1 MNDRWLHSFVT
12 VAQCGSF
19 QKAAEKLLLTPQAL
33 WQQVRR
39 LEGDVGFSL
48 LSRTPKGVELTK
60 AGEHFLRMA
69 ADVLERYDTTLAEC
83 RALLESQLL
92 EPVPLRVPMSG
103 GITLSPFWQ
112 RMYQE
117 RPRQRPGEAERP
129 LCLEFVTG
137 GYAGAGLIPG
147 LLDGTFDLVE
157 HHSIAGEHPDS
168 VYYEELGRDESSIV
182 VGADDPLASLAA
194 ARIEDLRG
202 RELSAFTPAFSA
214 DLARQL
220 GSSGEAIAIRQIPC
234 DQFGIIL
241 ACAKGQVCLVESRIE
256 LPRETLVK
264 IPLDFDPN
272 LRRGFACKKGDASRL
287 ARVFE
292 LAHRVSEELG
302 MG

>member
-1 MNDRWLHSFVT
+1 MNGRWLRSFVT

-19 QKAAEKLLLTPQAL
+19 QKAAEGQLLTPQAL
-33 WQQVRR
+33 WQQIRR
-39 LEGDVGFSL
+39 LESDTGLSL

-69 ADVLERYDTTLAEC
+69 TDILGRYDKTLAEC
-83 RALLESQLL
+83 HALQKSQLL
-92 EPVPLRVPMSG
+92 EPISLRVPMSG

-112 RMYQE
+112 RMYSELPQ
-117 RPRQRPGEAERP
+117 QQSDAAERP
-129 LCLEFVTG
+129 ICLEFVTG
-137 GYAGAGLIPG
+137 EHAGVGLIPG
-147 LLDGTFDLVE
+147 LLDGTYDLIE
-157 HHSIAGEHPDS
+157 HHSIAGKHPDS
-168 VYYEELGRDESSIV
+168 VYYEELGKDKSSIV
-182 VGADDPLASLAA
+182 VSVNDPLAALDR

-202 RELSAFTPAFSA
+202 RDLSTFTPEFSA
-214 DLARQL
+214 GLARQL
-220 GSSGEAIAIRQIPC
+220 GSDGETVAIHQIPC
-234 DQFGIIL
+234 DQFGIIS

-272 LRRGFACKKGDASRL
+272 LRRGFACRKSDAVAL

-292 LAHRVSEELG
+292 LAHRISGELG